1 MDDHTL
7 LNQLEELAQRLTIE
21 VRYVTVRQEDFL
33 ATGGLCRIKN
43 KYIIVVNKKSTIQDK
58 IQTLARA
65 IKRFDLSKV
74 YLRPAL
80 REFLEVLPD

>member
-1 MDDHTL
+1 VDDQTL

-21 VRYVTVRQEDFL
+21 IRYVTIRKGDFL
-33 ATGGLCRIKN
+33 ATGGLCRVEDQ
-43 KYIIVVNKKSTIQDK
+43 YIIVVNKKSTIKDK
-58 IQTLARA
+58 VEILARA

-80 REFLEVLPD
+80 RDFLEVLSE

>member
-21 VRYVTVRQEDFL
+21 IRYVTIRHGDFL
-33 ATGGLCRIKN
+33 ATGGFCRIKD
-43 KYIIVVNKKSTIQDK
+43 KHIIVVNKKSTIQDK

-80 REFLEVLPD
+80 REFLEMLPE

>member
-7 LNQLEELAQRLTIE
+7 LNQLEELAQRLAIE
-21 VRYVTVRQEDFL
+21 VRYVTIRQEDFL
-33 ATGGLCRIKN
+33 STGGLCRIKD

-80 REFLEVLPD
+80 REFLEVFPE